1 MTNAASGYCWN
12 GSHRV
17 PLNLLWCTK
26 SIRASRSGNG
36 KPLPAIT
43 TELLLACAYRIGVR
57 NGKIAENP
65 IPKMASNN
73 RIRFFDAD
81 ERPSCAKIRE
91 LSSDREAEFD
101 LASHSGM
108 RRNEQYRTRW
118 VQVDFRLGPVHVV
131 DSKNGERR
139 SVLMNGARAWSWK
152 IAAARCIGL
161 RRASYERRA
170 GTRLAALIRG
180 SYPQIQFG

>member
-1 MTNAASGYCWN
+1 MTNAASVYCWN

-65 IPKMASNN
+65 IPKTASNN

-81 ERPSCAKIRE
+81 EEAVLREDSRTVVGPRGRIR
-91 LSSDREAEFD
+91 S
-101 LASHSGM
+101 
-108 RRNEQYRTRW
+108 
-118 VQVDFRLGPVHVV
+118 RL
-131 DSKNGERR
+131 
-139 SVLMNGARAWSWK
+139 
-152 IAAARCIGL
+152 
-161 RRASYERRA
+161 
-170 GTRLAALIRG
+170 T
-180 SYPQIQFG
+180 